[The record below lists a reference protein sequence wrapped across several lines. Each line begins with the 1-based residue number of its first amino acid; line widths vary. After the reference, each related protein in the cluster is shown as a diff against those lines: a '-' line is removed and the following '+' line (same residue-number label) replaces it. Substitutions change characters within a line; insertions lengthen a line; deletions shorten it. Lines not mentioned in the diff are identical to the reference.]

1 MLMVTSL
8 TLEHIYLNDENLN
21 KLNTCVPNLQVLN
34 LIDVAG
40 LSKPKIH
47 LRNLESCHLLTKVVF
62 LQHLSLITPR
72 LVTLNVKQIVSIY
85 ALYVEAPVLSR
96 LHIDCRHLQDA
107 FSLKK
112 FENLKHFSIKSS
124 AISSHI
130 GSLLY
135 NLTTITETVEDL
147 TVDSQGALGL
157 GNENFRFTLEKLFTV
172 FPKVTCLCIKSSAWW
187 ELDDCLISEI
197 SSKVTQGMK
206 GLKTLRIENIHI
218 SNPSYFFPGVACVLD
233 QCIGLSEVSLL
244 ICDNVG
250 GDVLKNQIAKCVAR
264 WPRLKWRWR
273 IPKSEV
279 IIEELDDNTPLKGA
293 SRQYEERVRI
303 GDVEPS

>member
-1 MLMVTSL
+1 M
-8 TLEHIYLNDENLN
+8 
-21 KLNTCVPNLQVLN
+21 
-34 LIDVAG
+34 
-40 LSKPKIH
+40 IH
-47 LRNLESCHLLTKVVF
+47 LRNLESCHLLTKV
-62 LQHLSLITPR
+62 TKR
-72 LVTLNVKQIVSIY
+72 ETDY
-85 ALYVEAPVLSR
+85 
-96 LHIDCRHLQDA
+96 A

-197 SSKVTQGMK
+197 SSKAHYGGSFTPKPGTEYVLGTNLDY
-206 GLKTLRIENIHI
+206 GLLQIGSYANVLELLKYVSNHKVIDVYIEHDTTTL
-218 SNPSYFFPGVACVLD
+218 STYF
-233 QCIGLSEVSLL
+233 
-244 ICDNVG
+244 N
-250 GDVLKNQIAKCVAR
+250 R
-264 WPRLKWRWR
+264 
-273 IPKSEV
+273 PKSEV
-279 IIEELDDNTPLKGA
+279 IIEELDDNTPLKDA
-293 SRQYEERVRI
+293 SCQYEERVRI